1 MILSQ
6 YRKFDD
12 LGGKM
17 KKPVEEKYFHWGWTA
32 FFVVAASITWF
43 FLLYKFPLILDFL
56 SKAIDVLNPFIFG
69 FVMAYLMLP
78 IFNRIRSF
86 MQPYFNRVIRD
97 EKRAKSSCNLTCSI
111 LSIFLFVAL
120 VSALLSAVIPQL
132 YTSVVS
138 LANNMQDY
146 LMEIDQWIANLFAGN
161 PFLETNVRAVYD
173 EALHMIESWVKQDML
188 PWMLDMMSG
197 GVLGVVNFF
206 SSLVV
211 GIIIAIY
218 MLLNKDTFVAQGKK
232 MVFTLCKA
240 ETGNLVLDNL
250 RFTHKV
256 FGGFISGKLL
266 DSLII
271 GIITFIGLTI
281 LKMPYIVLISV
292 VIGVTNILPY
302 FGPFIGAIPSTLLV
316 LLIDPVKAIYFVIF
330 ILILQQFDGNILG
343 PKILGDSI
351 GLSSFWVMFAIL
363 VFGGAFGFVG
373 MVVGVPFMAIIFSAV
388 STLMKRRLKRNGMP
402 YHTQDYVD
410 LEYIDPDTKTAIKHA
425 AIKRAAPES
434 VVLKKEKKM
443 KPDDSTK

>member
-1 MILSQ
+1 
-6 YRKFDD
+6 
-12 LGGKM
+12 M
-17 KKPVEEKYFHWGWTA
+17 KKPVEEKYLHWGLTA
-32 FFVVAASITWF
+32 FFVIAASILWF
-43 FLLYKFPLILDFL
+43 FFLYKFPLILDFL
-56 SKAIDVLNPFIFG
+56 SKAIDVLKPFIFG

-78 IFNRIRSF
+78 IFNRIRRF
-86 MQPYFNRVIRD
+86 TQPYFNRVVRD
-97 EKRAKSSCNLTCSI
+97 GKRARSSCNLVCSI
-111 LSIFLFVAL
+111 LSVFLFVAL
-120 VSALLSAVIPQL
+120 VSALLSAIIPEL

-146 LMEIDQWIANLFAGN
+146 LKEIDQWITNLFAGN

-173 EALHMIESWVKQDML
+173 EALQMIVGWVQEDML

-197 GVLGVVNFF
+197 SVLGVVNFF
-206 SSLVV
+206 TSLIV

-232 MVFTLCKA
+232 IVFTLCKP
-240 ETGNLVLDNL
+240 ETGNMVLDNL

-256 FGGFISGKLL
+256 FGSFISGKLL

-271 GIITFIGLTI
+271 GVITFVGLTF

-292 VIGVTNILPY
+292 VIGITNIIPY
-302 FGPFIGAIPSTLLV
+302 FGPFIGAIPSALLV

-330 ILILQQFDGNILG
+330 VLVLQQFDGNILG

-373 MVVGVPFMAIIFSAV
+373 MVIGVPLMAIIFSTV
-388 STLMKRRLKRNGMP
+388 TTLMKRKLKQNGMP

-410 LEYIDPDTKTAIKHA
+410 LEYIDPDTQDAIRHSA
-425 AIKRAAPES
+425 VKRAAPES
-434 VVLKKEKKM
+434 VVLKKEKNVKS
-443 KPDDSTK
+443 DDSPE